1 MHADRAAF
9 VKAVFRDDDL
19 GNAGRAGAGVFQ
31 YLKALREM
39 LLSFFA
45 APRRLLALELIAV
58 AAQKN
63 DAAGVLLDVA
73 GLAQIR

>member
-9 VKAVFRDDDL
+9 AKAVFRDDDP
-19 GNAGRAGAGVFQ
+19 GNAGCAGAGVFQ
-31 YLKALREM
+31 YLKAPRETP
-39 LLSFFA
+39 LSFFA

-63 DAAGVLLDVA
+63 DAVGVLLDVP
-73 GLAQIR
+73 GLALVR